1 MIGMNEAFRIEHDS
15 MGDMRVPESALYGAQ
30 TARAV
35 ENFPV
40 SGRRFPR
47 AFLHALGL
55 IKASAAAVNG
65 RRGHLPPDRAAA
77 IEAAALDVANGRYDA
92 GFPVDIFQTGSGT
105 STNMNANEVIGRL
118 AGAHPNDDVNRGQS
132 SNDVIPSAMH
142 IAAAEALHERLFPAM
157 RRLAQSLARKAE
169 EFHDIVKIGRTH
181 LQDAVPVRM
190 GQEFGGYAR
199 QVDASRERIEA
210 ALPGIY
216 ELPLG
221 GTAVGTGLN
230 APPHFARETIAEIA
244 RRTGLPFIEAADHFE
259 AQAARDAVCFLSGA
273 LRTYAAALT
282 KIANDIRWLGSG
294 PRCGLGELRLPA
306 VQPGSSIM
314 PGKVNPVI
322 AESLLMVCAQV
333 IGYDAAIAWCAAAG
347 NFELNVMMPVM
358 AYDLLDSIELLAAGS
373 QNFAVKLVDGLQ
385 ADRARAE
392 GYVEQSLAMATA
404 LAPEIGYEKA
414 AAISKEAYASGRT
427 IREVALEKSGLPPGR
442 VAALL
447 DPASQ
452 VG

>member
-1 MIGMNEAFRIEHDS
+1 MNNQRIEHDS
-15 MGDMRVPESALYGAQ
+15 MGEIAVPADALYGAQ

-35 ENFPV
+35 ENFPI

-47 AFLHALGL
+47 SFLRALAL
-55 IKASAAAVNG
+55 IKSAAAHVNG
-65 RRGHLPPDRAAA
+65 RLGHLPAERAAA
-77 IEAAALDVANGRYDA
+77 IERAADEVADGKHDEHFPLDIY
-92 GFPVDIFQTGSGT
+92 QTGSGT

-132 SNDVIPSAMH
+132 SNDAIPSAMH
-142 IAAAEALHERLFPAM
+142 VAAAVRIHAALLPAMERLQ
-157 RRLAQSLARKAE
+157 RSLERKAK
-169 EFHDIVKIGRTH
+169 EFHDVLKIGRTH
-181 LQDAVPVRM
+181 LQDAVPMRM

-199 QVDASRERIEA
+199 QVRSARTRLEA

-230 APPHFARETIAEIA
+230 APAGFARDTITELA
-244 RRTGLPFIEAADHFE
+244 RRTGLPFIEAPNHFE
-259 AQAARDAVCFLSGA
+259 AQGARDAACFLSGA
-273 LRTYAAALT
+273 LRTYAVALT

-294 PRCGLGELRLPA
+294 PRCGLGELKLPA

-333 IGYDAAIAWCAAAG
+333 IGYDATIAWSAAAG

-358 AYDLLDSIELLAAGS
+358 AADLLDAIELLAAGS
-373 QNFAVKLVDGLQ
+373 ENFAAKLIDGLD

-392 GYVEQSLAMATA
+392 GYIEQSLSMGTA

-414 AAISKEAYASGRT
+414 AALVKEAYSSGRT
-427 IREVALEKSGLPPGR
+427 VREVAREKSGIPEARLNE
-442 VAALL
+442 LL
-447 DPASQ
+447 DPGTQA
-452 VG
+452 G